1 MKGSNS
7 KLAEA
12 ARPGTVGP
20 EPAKPQT
27 ASQDRYS
34 ALKELDELFK
44 STTINSK
51 QAFQEHLPNQKIV
64 RKLQ

>member
-1 MKGSNS
+1 MIISIVQGSNS
-7 KLAEA
+7 QPLEA
-12 ARPGTVGP
+12 ARPTP
-20 EPAKPQT
+20 ATAKEPTSRQS

-51 QAFQEHLPNQKIV
+51 SYSTI
-64 RKLQ
+64 

>member
-1 MKGSNS
+1 VKGSNS
-7 KLAEA
+7 KLADA

-20 EPAKPQT
+20 EPAKHQT

-51 QAFQEHLPNQKIV
+51 KAFQDQI
-64 RKLQ
+64 RKL